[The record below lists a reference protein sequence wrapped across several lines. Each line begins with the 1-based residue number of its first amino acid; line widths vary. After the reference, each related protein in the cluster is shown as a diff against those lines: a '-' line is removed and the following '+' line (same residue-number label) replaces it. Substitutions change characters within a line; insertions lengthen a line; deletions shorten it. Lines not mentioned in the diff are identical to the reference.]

1 MDNLTVRWETKYEQ
15 VENNPLLYTYVHDC
29 ISLKVINWVE
39 IKCKW
44 TLLLV
49 ENWALGL
56 ESRELII
63 LNWLLNNEIPPGIMY
78 IITSSNDP
86 GETEG
91 AQLTALH
98 PI

>member
-1 MDNLTVRWETKYEQ
+1 MDITSSGELGFRARVTGI
-15 VENNPLLYTYVHDC
+15 NNF
-29 ISLKVINWVE
+29 K
-39 IKCKW
+39 
-44 TLLLV
+44 
-49 ENWALGL
+49 
-56 ESRELII
+56 LII
-63 LNWLLNNEIPPGIMY
+63 NNKIPPGIMY